1 MLEKFNYC
9 SLEKT
14 YVGYLEIVNLRTVG
28 AIFLVIIVMV
38 DKVYIVMFCYYSDP
52 RNFVL
57 HRVCIVRK
65 SYSSSKY

>member
-14 YVGYLEIVNLRTVG
+14 YVGYLETVNLRTVG

-52 RNFVL
+52 RNLCFA
-57 HRVCIVRK
+57 
-65 SYSSSKY
+65 